1 MSVII
6 DEFDVV
12 VEPPPTGPRTA
23 EADGP
28 PPPAPPRPLR
38 PMDLRDVLAHEAR
51 RASRLR
57 AH

>member
-12 VEPPPTGPRTA
+12 VEPPPTRPGADEA
-23 EADGP
+23 EEP
-28 PPPAPPRPLR
+28 PPTPPRPLR

>member
-12 VEPPPTGPRTA
+12 VDPPPTRPGAA
-23 EADGP
+23 EGESP